1 MNSYTSNSPRHPDSW
16 SDEMKKMNLGSLAD
30 IKGAFDPWNAISN
43 MERLWTNFDPKGLS
57 NIVIQPSSNN
67 QCRIHIFKEL
77 HAKLGRDYCFN
88 TTNYWCHITD
98 LYEVAAFLH
107 DFTHINVKDSIF
119 PPLETVDS
127 ELFRALG
134 SLTPVQQN
142 VLGKTI
148 LNMNTQDILKLPL
161 TPLNDANSFNPYLGI
176 IEPSRQG
183 ICYKELEDIQ
193 DDNLETPEV
202 IDYLTTRKTQGIST
216 DIRYLE
222 MDWHTAKKSILV
234 CYQCN
239 TGK

>member
-1 MNSYTSNSPRHPDSW
+1 MDYERP
-16 SDEMKKMNLGSLAD
+16 
-30 IKGAFDPWNAISN
+30 AIRR
-43 MERLWTNFDPKGLS
+43 ERM
-57 NIVIQPSSNN
+57 VI
-67 QCRIHIFKEL
+67 
-77 HAKLGRDYCFN
+77 
-88 TTNYWCHITD
+88 CHFSHDQTD

-107 DFTHINVKDSIF
+107 EFTRINVKDSIF

-134 SLTPVQQN
+134 SLTPAQQN

-148 LNMNTQDILKLPL
+148 LNMNTQDILKIPL

-193 DDNLETPEV
+193 DDSMWVYIRLDLNNLFAPINHVQRFKFPYGDLETPEI
-202 IDYLTTRKTQGIST
+202 IDYLTTRKIQGIST

-234 CYQCN
+234 SRSSRSLFP
-239 TGK
+239 